1 MTSPALSPVARP
13 IPAMAV
19 EAPPPYLPPEWAQ
32 WQGAPAYYV
41 AAPPQPYYGAPH
53 QAAPPPGWIPSA
65 AAYVARVP
73 PPMAVP
79 GRGHPG
85 GPYAV
90 YTAQQQQQQ
99 QQGGQWGGAQQGPPP
114 APPAAVDARQQG
126 LPPRAPSPGGY
137 GVPRAAAPGG
147 YGAQGAVGPVPSP
160 SSSFEHAH
168 LARRNAR
175 LEERLADAAREKRE
189 MAAHFE
195 QLLAQVRVQ
204 GGGRREN

>member
-1 MTSPALSPVARP
+1 
-13 IPAMAV
+13 MAV
-19 EAPPPYLPPEWAQ
+19 EAPYLPPEWQQ
-32 WQGAPAYYV
+32 WQAPAYYV
-41 AAPPQPYYGAPH
+41 PAGPQQYYAAPPQP
-53 QAAPPPGWIPSA
+53 QAMAPPGWIPSA

-85 GPYAV
+85 GAYSV
-90 YTAQQQQQQ
+90 YGAQQQLH
-99 QQGGQWGGAQQGPPP
+99 GQWGGAQPG
-114 APPAAVDARQQG
+114 APPAAPQGADARQQG

-137 GVPRAAAPGG
+137 GGPRAAAPGG
-147 YGAQGAVGPVPSP
+147 YGPAPAASAPPPP

-195 QLLAQVRVQ
+195 QLLAQVC
-204 GGGRREN
+204 GLSSAKTSCCDSLCFP